1 MAWTEDSELSEPPM
15 KRREKIPRKRFYAKD
30 LPSVQSLCQIAEDL
44 PSWSGNTVTWREEIK
59 RPLSSRFARVVVWVA
74 SGLTQGKMM
83 KEQPEEL
90 LIEWPEG
97 DKEPL
102 KY

>member
-1 MAWTEDSELSEPPM
+1 
-15 KRREKIPRKRFYAKD
+15 
-30 LPSVQSLCQIAEDL
+30 
-44 PSWSGNTVTWREEIK
+44 
-59 RPLSSRFARVVVWVA
+59 VVVWVA